1 SMGAVLLVHAELPGP
16 IEKAT
21 AGAAAADARSYHAW
35 LSARPREA
43 ENQAIALLAGLSRET
58 RARIHVVHLSSSDAL
73 PALRQ
78 AREDGL
84 PVSVETCHHY
94 LTFAAED
101 IRDGATEFK
110 CAPPIREEE
119 NREKLWTALEGG
131 LIGQVVTDHSP
142 SPPALKCCDSGD
154 FLRAWGGISSLQLSL
169 PVLWTQARS
178 RAHGAEKLAE
188 WLCRGPARLA
198 GLERRKGGIAV
209 GYDADLVVWN
219 PEATVEVKPEGLYHR
234 HKLTPYRGR
243 TLHGVVEATFLRG
256 EKIFE
261 RGSLVGR
268 ARGEILRRT
277 S

>member
-1 SMGAVLLVHAELPGP
+1 
-16 IEKAT
+16 
-21 AGAAAADARSYHAW
+21 
-35 LSARPREA
+35 
-43 ENQAIALLAGLSRET
+43 
-58 RARIHVVHLSSSDAL
+58 
-73 PALRQ
+73 
-78 AREDGL
+78 
-84 PVSVETCHHY
+84 
-94 LTFAAED
+94 
-101 IRDGATEFK
+101 
-110 CAPPIREEE
+110 
-119 NREKLWTALEGG
+119 
-131 LIGQVVTDHSP
+131 
-142 SPPALKCCDSGD
+142 
-154 FLRAWGGISSLQLSL
+154 WGGISSLQLSL
-169 PVLWTQARS
+169 PVLWTQAPS
-178 RAHGAEKLAE
+178 RAHGVEKLAE